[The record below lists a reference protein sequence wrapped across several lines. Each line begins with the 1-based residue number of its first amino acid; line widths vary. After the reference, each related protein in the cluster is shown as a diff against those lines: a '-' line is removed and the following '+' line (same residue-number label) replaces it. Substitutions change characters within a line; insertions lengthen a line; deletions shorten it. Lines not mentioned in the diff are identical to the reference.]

1 MIGALIG
8 GALALGS
15 SIFGGIKASQ
25 AAEEAKGI
33 KEAQK
38 RKNQAWYDRNY
49 YEDPTQRADAQR
61 VLTETTERMRQRN
74 KAAEGTAAVAG
85 ASEESVANTKAS
97 SAQAMAEAASQ
108 IAARGEARK
117 DSVDQQYR
125 ERDAALD
132 DQLAAIEQ
140 NRAANI
146 AKAAQGVGSAAGSLA
161 MGLDGMNSPDTSA
174 TNGTGKVAGPTD
186 VTKTAEELEEERWKQ
201 EHMNGNNIS

>member
-15 SIFGGIKASQ
+15 SIYGGIKSSE
-25 AAEEAKGI
+25 AAKEAKGI

-61 VLTETTERMRQRN
+61 VLTETAERMRQRN
-74 KAAEGTAAVAG
+74 KAAEGAAAVAG

-146 AKAAQGVGSAAGSLA
+146 AKAVQGVGSAAGSLA
-161 MGLDGMNSPDTSA
+161 IGLDGAKSPDTSA
-174 TNGTGKVAGPTD
+174 TNGTGKVAGGGQVIYDGP
-186 VTKTAEELEEERWKQ
+186 KTEEIINDDENPLT
-201 EHMNGNNIS
+201 